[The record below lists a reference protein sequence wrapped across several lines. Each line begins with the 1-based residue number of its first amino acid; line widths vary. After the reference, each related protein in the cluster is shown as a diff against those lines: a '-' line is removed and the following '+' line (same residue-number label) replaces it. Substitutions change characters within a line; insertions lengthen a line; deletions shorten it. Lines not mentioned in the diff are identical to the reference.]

1 MKLDQ
6 LHYFSAAARFEHI
19 GKAARTLAISPSA
32 VSHCISALEQE
43 LGQLLFV
50 RDGKRM
56 LLTTAGK
63 RLAERAEH
71 LLGEVASLKAELS
84 AVTPGLEGHF
94 RLAGAHGLSSRCLVP
109 AWAQLSQNHAKL
121 CGEIYSLRSAEIVG
135 RVITGELDLGVCFSP
150 QSHPGFE
157 THIINQGQL
166 VIAARKEHPIFKL
179 RPPLR
184 KAQLGRFPM
193 AAPKAYQGID
203 NCETHPLF
211 TTLGL
216 RPQLQFVFDSY
227 EVGSQYLALSNSFAL
242 IPDWVLRW
250 PDSVLQKVL
259 PDQPAAPVT
268 IAAIWPKNRPPVM
281 AMQRLIEAMESLL
294 AD

>member
-19 GKAARTLAISPSA
+19 GKAAKTLAISPSA
-32 VSHCISALEQE
+32 VSHCITSLEQE

-56 LLTTAGK
+56 LLTSAGK
-63 RLAERAEH
+63 RLAERAEQ
-71 LLGEVASLKAELS
+71 LLGQVASLKAELS
-84 AVTPGLEGHF
+84 AVKPGLEGHF

-109 AWAQLSQNHAKL
+109 AWAQLSRKHPKL
-121 CGEIYSLRSAEIVG
+121 CGEVYSLRSAEILQ

-157 THIINQGQL
+157 SQIVYQSQL
-166 VIAARKEHPIFKL
+166 VLAARREHPIFKV
-179 RPPLR
+179 RPASR
-184 KAQLGRFPM
+184 QARLGEFPM
-193 AAPKAYQGID
+193 AAPKAFQGID
-203 NCETHPLF
+203 NCETHPMF
-211 TTLGL
+211 TALGIK
-216 RPQLQFVFDSY
+216 PQLQFMFDSY
-227 EVGSQYLALSNSFAL
+227 EVGSRYLAVSNSFAL

-259 PDQPAAPVT
+259 PDQPDAPVT

-281 AMQRLIEAMESLL
+281 AMQRLIEAMAQQLGK
-294 AD
+294 